1 MDLHELERLR
11 ERHPAWRLLRMRNAP
26 LVLSFLGAHF
36 IDGNR
41 GATPASELVAALD
54 DVLYALHRSEPDRYL
69 GEPGEYL
76 DEWSTPERGILRR
89 FYPVGS
95 EEVHYDAT
103 PAFEKAHRWVESLRA
118 RAFVG
123 TESRLQ
129 TLVELLRQLVH
140 GSETDPEARIAELER
155 RRDAIEAELS
165 EARAGRFPVLDTTA
179 RRERYQQF
187 SGAAR
192 ELLSDFREVEENFRM
207 LDRSARERIARWDGG
222 KGELLDEL
230 VGGRA
235 DIASSDQGK
244 SFQAFSDFLRSET
257 RQDELVELLAGVQ
270 SMSDVGVDRRIGRVH
285 HDWTEA
291 AERTQST
298 VRSLSEQ
305 FRRFLDEQVWVEN
318 RRVLDL
324 VRSIEASAIG
334 IRANPPHGEDV
345 GLDVDEAGLPI
356 ALPFERP
363 LYDTKPAVEVDSLIR
378 PADAHEL
385 EIDALLSQHI
395 VDTGRLADN
404 IRAIVPPRSSV
415 ALESVIEFYPIEHG
429 VAEVL
434 GYLSLDLDDIEIGTG
449 EGESVIDYRD
459 AADVA
464 RRVRMPRVTVTRR

>member
-11 ERHPAWRLLRMRNAP
+11 ERHPAWRLVRMRNAP

-36 IDGNR
+36 IEANR
-41 GATPASELVAALD
+41 GATPASELVAELD
-54 DVLYALHRSEPDRYL
+54 DVLYAVRRSEPNRYPST
-69 GEPGEYL
+69 PGEYL
-76 DEWSTPERGILRR
+76 DEWSAPERGILRR

-103 PAFEKAHRWVESLRA
+103 PAFEKAYRWVEGLQA

-155 RRDAIEAELS
+155 RREAIEAELA
-165 EARAGRFPVLDTTA
+165 EARVGRFPVLDATA

-187 SGAAR
+187 SGTAR
-192 ELLSDFREVEENFRM
+192 ELLSDFREVEDNFRR
-207 LDRSARERIARWDGG
+207 LDRSARERIARWEGG

-230 VGGRA
+230 VGGRS
-235 DIASSDQGK
+235 DIASSDQGR
-244 SFQAFSDFLRSET
+244 SFQAFSDFLRSEA
-257 RQDELVELLAGVQ
+257 RQDELVDLLAEVQ
-270 SMSDVGVDRRIGRVH
+270 SMADVGADRRIGRVH
-285 HDWTEA
+285 HDWAEA
-291 AERTQST
+291 AERTQAT

-324 VRSIEASAIG
+324 VRGIEASAIAV
-334 IRANPPHGEDV
+334 RADPPRGEV
-345 GLDVDEAGLPI
+345 IGLDVDEAGLPI

-363 LYDTKPAVEVDSLIR
+363 LYDAKPAVEVDSLIG

-385 EIDALLSQHI
+385 ELDALLSQHI
-395 VDTGRLADN
+395 VDTGRLAEN
-404 IRAIVPPRSSV
+404 IRAIVPRRSSV
-415 ALESVIEFYPIEHG
+415 ALEAVIEFYPIEQG

-434 GYLSLDLDDIEIGTG
+434 GYLSLDLDDIEVGTG

-459 AADVA
+459 AAGVA
-464 RRVRMPRVTVTRR
+464 RRVRMPKVTVTRR